1 MLLIPYCHHNCTVP
15 YFRAAKDITRTVV
28 ETGQPIGK
36 RAIISQSEERILR
49 QVGVVPN
56 LPRGGEGAVQCG
68 VDAEQTRRA
77 GRRTKWS
84 EVDDRGRREDDAVRI
99 VSYVY
104 LFILCFQI
112 TLWMGF
118 INRYFYSTL

>member
-1 MLLIPYCHHNCTVP
+1 M
-15 YFRAAKDITRTVV
+15 
-28 ETGQPIGK
+28 
-36 RAIISQSEERILR
+36 
-49 QVGVVPN
+49 VPN